1 MFVTCTS
8 GNGAGSSLNN
18 QPSSAGYLNSEIATS
33 VTSQCPRAEGTLCF
47 SMHSFYSPKKS
58 SLKHY
63 QLTELPLSRV
73 PTERMA
79 QKLPFSGLAHFCLP
93 SSSQLQILNL
103 KLSSLPHV
111 YFELIFFLRWETA
124 SISLSKTGKEKKT
137 EEYLSWP
144 HWIWEYDIHNLRLH
158 LQTQQQY
165 VSGMCILLSYENGQI
180 LLLKTCKKPLNLNF
194 QQRLLSNSLINPLLL
209 WKV

>member
-1 MFVTCTS
+1 MVVTCAS

-79 QKLPFSGLAHFCLP
+79 QKLPFSGLTHFCLP

-111 YFELIFFLRWETA
+111 YFELIFFFKVGNSVNFSEQDWER
-124 SISLSKTGKEKKT
+124 
-137 EEYLSWP
+137 EENGRVSFLTTL
-144 HWIWEYDIHNLRLH
+144 NLRIGH
-158 LQTQQQY
+158 
-165 VSGMCILLSYENGQI
+165 
-180 LLLKTCKKPLNLNF
+180 P
-194 QQRLLSNSLINPLLL
+194 
-209 WKV
+209 